1 VIIGIY
7 EIKKYVKV
15 QKKLYKEVDEEVKDL
30 LSTEPI
36 MEEYDEQEPSKSAE
50 VIEDVELTDENIE
63 NEEF

>member
-1 VIIGIY
+1 MIIGIY

>member
-1 VIIGIY
+1 M
-7 EIKKYVKV
+7 
-15 QKKLYKEVDEEVKDL
+15 QKNLYKEVDEEVKDL

-36 MEEYDEQEPSKSAE
+36 MEEYDEKEPSESAE